1 MGNGHAPGIETGA
14 GAAAAGGM
22 AATDGLASDLRTAV
36 FFAAAGL
43 RGRAALPVC
52 LRACLPAF
60 FPAALPAFLAAGF
73 IGLAPFFVAAA
84 FLRAGLAFAPI
95 FLFMAPACFF
105 ADFRFAG

>member
-14 GAAAAGGM
+14 GAAAAEGM
-22 AATDGLASDLRTAV
+22 AATDGLASDFRAAV

-43 RGRAALPVC
+43 RGRALPGC

-73 IGLAPFFVAAA
+73 IGLALFFVAAA
-84 FLRAGLAFAPI
+84 FLRAGLALAPI
-95 FLFMAPACFF
+95 FLFIALDCFF